1 MADQQSHVTVGVD
14 SHKDVHVAAVI
25 DQVGQILATTS
36 MATTDRGSGQLVRW
50 AQRHGQVDRFG
61 VEGTGSFAAGLT
73 RYLRARGYQVL
84 EVNRPNRQTRR
95 RRGKSDTVDAES
107 AARAALAGQASTP
120 KAADGTVEMI
130 RALRVARRSA
140 IRPVPRPP
148 TSSTAWSSPH
158 LRSCGS
164 NCAGWRPP
172 DGSRS
177 PRRFGPGRSPPRSR
191 PPSSPWESWP
201 AGISP

>member
-1 MADQQSHVTVGVD
+1 M
-14 SHKDVHVAAVI
+14 
-25 DQVGQILATTS
+25 
-36 MATTDRGSGQLVRW
+36 RW
-50 AQRHGQVDRFG
+50 AQRHGQVDHFG

-73 RYLRARGYQVL
+73 RYLRARGDQVL

-120 KAADGTVEMI
+120 KAADGTVAMI

-140 IRPVPRPP
+140 IKARTQAA

-158 LRSCGS
+158 RRSCGS

-172 DGSRS
+172 NGSRS

-191 PPSSPWESWP
+191 PPIVPLSLIHITQPKRQHY
-201 AGISP
+201 I